1 MNENEINLKAIPEDQ
16 NDQAMSIKN
25 ERIKNNFSP
34 ISKQRHINCTQ
45 SDYSNKIDYN
55 EGEYYI

>member
-1 MNENEINLKAIPEDQ
+1 LSLKDKIIESD
-16 NDQAMSIKN
+16 
-25 ERIKNNFSP
+25 FSP

-55 EGEYYI
+55 EGEAYNQQQ